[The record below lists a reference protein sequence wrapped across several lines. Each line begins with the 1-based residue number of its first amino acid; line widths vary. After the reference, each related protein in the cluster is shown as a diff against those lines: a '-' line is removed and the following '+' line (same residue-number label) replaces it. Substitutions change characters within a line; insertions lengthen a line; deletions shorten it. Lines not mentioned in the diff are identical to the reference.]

1 MHHEFTHILQQ
12 DINYPQEY
20 NLISAEDYRPS
31 GWHNRHELADYAS
44 LGFITDYAGSMPVED
59 ITEVTCCYVTF
70 TDEEWNAVFE
80 AAGEQGR
87 AKLNQ
92 KVGIMKQYMLEVWK
106 IDMDRLKAV
115 VRRRMNEVIQMELLE
130 PEWLPVPAN
139 SRATTKAAFQLLEE
153 QLLSL
158 IHI

>member
-1 MHHEFTHILQQ
+1 
-12 DINYPQEY
+12 
-20 NLISAEDYRPS
+20 
-31 GWHNRHELADYAS
+31 
-44 LGFITDYAGSMPVED
+44 MPVED

-153 QLLSL
+153 QLRGQWHMLWRRWTSIQTAVISIML
-158 IHI
+158 I

>member
-1 MHHEFTHILQQ
+1 M
-12 DINYPQEY
+12 
-20 NLISAEDYRPS
+20 
-31 GWHNRHELADYAS
+31 
-44 LGFITDYAGSMPVED
+44 
-59 ITEVTCCYVTF
+59 TF

-153 QLLSL
+153 QLRGQCTCFGGDGPASRPLSYP
-158 IHI
+158 